1 MNKKDEML
9 KQLANDFKQLTTKAE
24 NKQLSKIL
32 QALEACRNE
41 YKKNL
46 QEIFRIEKRNLK
58 RKMNKL
64 LSLERKYFTATNANT
79 TKKR

>member
-46 QEIFRIEKRNLK
+46 
-58 RKMNKL
+58 
-64 LSLERKYFTATNANT
+64 
-79 TKKR
+79 